1 MNHGVGADGLLAAKS
16 VLAGEGELGNDGRV
30 EQLWA
35 LKAIGRD
42 ALDSFESLLTEWDL
56 TP

>member
-42 ALDSFESLLTEWDL
+42 ALDSFGILRNGT
-56 TP
+56 

>member
-35 LKAIGRD
+35 LKAIGRHE
-42 ALDSFESLLTEWDL
+42 LDSLEILLAD
-56 TP
+56 